1 MTITCKKEEEV
12 LIIHERND
20 AGDAQ
25 ALAKIRYNEIE
36 NRLGVSVTK
45 EMMRYHPGGYQ

>member
-1 MTITCKKEEEV
+1 MTITCEQEEEV

-25 ALAKIRYNEIE
+25 ALDKIRYNETE
-36 NRLGVSVTK
+36 RRLGASVTK
-45 EMMRYHPGGYQ
+45 EIML